1 MDNKNLA
8 EKVGLFV
15 FVCLALLGA
24 LLIMFSKGV
33 TQFSHTYEIH
43 LKTTDAGGI
52 KPGANVLMAG
62 YPIGNVAHLTL
73 TPDGGS
79 VTLILTIKKEYQIH
93 NNALF
98 VLEQAGFLGDQFVA
112 VYPSTDKTAPML
124 ENGAEVSCPPPF
136 NLQETAREAG
146 SFIKRLDETADRL
159 NAAIADVRRLV
170 LNEETLTN
178 LSATV
183 GNMRV
188 ASERAISTID
198 SLDAVV
204 AENGPKLGISA
215 SNIVSF
221 SSEMSQLAGT
231 LGEVIQTNSTQLTVA
246 MQNIASASESLKS
259 LADDLK
265 TGKGLVG
272 TLIKNE
278 TLANNVQTLAANLS
292 ITSSNLNRVG
302 IWGIL
307 WAQKPPR
314 TNAPA
319 PRSAGKNRL

>member
-1 MDNKNLA
+1 
-8 EKVGLFV
+8 
-15 FVCLALLGA
+15 
-24 LLIMFSKGV
+24 
-33 TQFSHTYEIH
+33 
-43 LKTTDAGGI
+43 
-52 KPGANVLMAG
+52 
-62 YPIGNVAHLTL
+62 
-73 TPDGGS
+73 
-79 VTLILTIKKEYQIH
+79 
-93 NNALF
+93 
-98 VLEQAGFLGDQFVA
+98 
-112 VYPSTDKTAPML
+112 ML

-146 SFIKRLDETADRL
+146 GFIKRLDETADRL

-198 SLDAVV
+198 SLDAVI

-231 LGEVIQTNSTQLTVA
+231 LGEVIQTNSTQLTAA

-319 PRSAGKNRL
+319 PRSAGKK